1 MSEPNLPAPAAATPP
16 STHITRNQIDPIT
29 RMQLALQ
36 YGAMM
41 AKSRGIVPRQ
51 FEGNEGTC
59 TAIAEQAIVWNMA
72 PNMLAQMAYVMPES
86 GRLGYEAKAIAAA
99 CYSTGATTDP
109 LEIELIGDWSVLRG
123 YPPVKGTGKNGGD
136 RWSKGW
142 PDDKE
147 AGLGIRVKGVLAT
160 NGRQY
165 TIDVYFSTITVR
177 NSPLWATDPVAQLT
191 YQAAVR
197 WVRQRAPW
205 VLVGVQLSDDHRDAR
220 DMGAAEI
227 LSERGAQMTPMEKL
241 DTALAP
247 IKARIT
253 GEAPPPSVTE
263 VLGAFSKASSRN
275 ELEHA
280 LQLAAQLP
288 EGVDKDKA
296 RAAYSARVA
305 ELKGKP
311 AQTTQDAA
319 PSSSEPSG
327 QADELEPHA
336 TSGEPPA
343 LTYAEVRDRLQHA
356 GTVEALD
363 EAADLIGSIANPEH
377 REELVALYHSLKGE

>member
-1 MSEPNLPAPAAATPP
+1 MNESNLPAPATATLP
-16 STHITRNQIDPIT
+16 STHIRRNQIDPIT

-59 TAIAEQAIVWNMA
+59 TAIAEQAITWNMA

-109 LEIELIGDWSVLRG
+109 LEFELIGDWSVLRG
-123 YPPVKGTGKNGGD
+123 YPPVKGAGKNGGEK
-136 RWSKGW
+136 WSKGW

-147 AGLGIRVKGVLAT
+147 AGLGIRVKGTLAT
-160 NGRQY
+160 NLKTY
-165 TIDVYFSTITVR
+165 EIEVFLSTITVR
-177 NSPLWATDPVAQLT
+177 NSPLWSTDPIAQLT
-191 YQAAVR
+191 YQASVR

-205 VLVGVQLSDDHRDAR
+205 VLVGVAMSDDHRDAR
-220 DMGAAEI
+220 DMGAAEVI
-227 LSERGAQMTPMEKL
+227 GERGAEMTPMEKL

-253 GEAPPPSVTE
+253 GEAPPPSITE

-280 LQLAAQLP
+280 LQLAALLP

-296 RAAYSARVA
+296 RAAYSARLA

-311 AQTTQDAA
+311 HQAAQDAA
-319 PSSSEPSG
+319 PSSR
-327 QADELEPHA
+327 
-336 TSGEPPA
+336 GEAP
-343 LTYAEVRDRLQHA
+343 TMSYAEVREKLEHA
-356 GTVEALD
+356 DTVEALD
-363 EAADLIGSIANPEH
+363 KAADLIGSVADPEH
-377 REELVALYHSLKGE
+377 CEELLALYHSLKGE